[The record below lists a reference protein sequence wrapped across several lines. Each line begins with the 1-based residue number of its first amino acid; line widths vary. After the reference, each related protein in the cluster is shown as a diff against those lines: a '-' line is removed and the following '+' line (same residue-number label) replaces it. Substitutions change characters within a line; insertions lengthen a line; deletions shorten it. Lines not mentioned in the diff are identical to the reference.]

1 MTTIN
6 KVMMKA
12 YERKVAE
19 AEAAAARAEQT
30 EKVVEIMMDQAD
42 ELAYFALRLREILE
56 FVEEPLKEISA
67 LVHTDGEITLE
78 RAENL
83 MDQMEEVGEQVGSI
97 FDAVVEICGG
107 PDDQDDEDEDE
118 TECDCCKDIRRAEAI
133 YDQASPVGVTL
144 APTASEDVV
153 KRFLD
158 SVLTNV
164 TAANAN
170 RI

>member
-6 KVMMKA
+6 EIMSKA
-12 YERKVAE
+12 YERKLVAE
-19 AEAAAARAEQT
+19 KEAAHRAEMT
-30 EKVVEIMMDQAD
+30 ENAVIAMMDQAD

-56 FVEEPLKEISA
+56 FVEQPLNEIST

-83 MDQMEEVGEQVGSI
+83 MNQMEEVGSI

-107 PDDQDDEDEDE
+107 PDDQDDEDEAD
-118 TECDCCKDIRRAEAI
+118 CDCCEDIRRAEA
-133 YDQASPVGVTL
+133 TL

-158 SVLTNV
+158 SVLANV
-164 TAANAN
+164 AAANTN